1 MFEFSKNP
9 MGERFSEVF
18 QYSLCYLLYFFYL
31 PPPPKKKKEEEDK
44 YHWLTMRFSLLVKI
58 NGWARAYNHLQMT
71 KLIVQDY
78 FMDIKWFWRRQ
89 MQPVYAL
96 ETLNFPKT
104 HLVLKLNY
112 LNAENN
118 TMQMDICIQ
127 FVPVLKHM
135 KYKKIAGLQ
144 HKTVHRNCLPDS
156 RI

>member
-1 MFEFSKNP
+1 MNDLA
-9 MGERFSEVF
+9 RFSNTHSATCF
-18 QYSLCYLLYFFYL
+18 IFST
-31 PPPPKKKKEEEDK
+31 PPPKKKKKEEEDK

>member
-1 MFEFSKNP
+1 MNDLARFFNTHSATCFIFST
-9 MGERFSEVF
+9 
-18 QYSLCYLLYFFYL
+18 
-31 PPPPKKKKEEEDK
+31 PPPKKKEDK

-78 FMDIKWFWRRQ
+78 FMDIKWFWRRP

-112 LNAENN
+112 LNAEKN

-135 KYKKIAGLQ
+135 KYKKIAALQ

-156 RI
+156 SI

>member
-1 MFEFSKNP
+1 MNDLARFFNTHSATCFIFST
-9 MGERFSEVF
+9 
-18 QYSLCYLLYFFYL
+18 
-31 PPPPKKKKEEEDK
+31 PPPQKKKEEEDK

-78 FMDIKWFWRRQ
+78 FMDIKWFWRRP

-118 TMQMDICIQ
+118 TMQMDILHPICAS
-127 FVPVLKHM
+127 FKTYVM
-135 KYKKIAGLQ
+135 KYKKIAALQ

>member
-1 MFEFSKNP
+1 MNDLA
-9 MGERFSEVF
+9 RFSNTHSATCF
-18 QYSLCYLLYFFYL
+18 IFST
-31 PPPPKKKKEEEDK
+31 PPPKKKKKEEEDK

-156 RI
+156 SI